1 MKTSKAAAFGAA
13 LLMVAVSACG
23 SGTEDGGSS
32 VTSQSTE
39 STASAGVEGESTNI
53 VFWHVYSGPEQ
64 EAIAEMVT
72 RFEADHPSIMVDAQ
86 FVGGYGDMAQKVA
99 AALQAGE
106 PPNVAI
112 AYENNVIEYAR
123 SGSVLDLGQFLST
136 EAGAD
141 TNVEDFVPVELARN
155 TYTMADDAHLSFPW
169 TAAVGVMFYN
179 EDMLASAGI
188 DAPAATW
195 DEFDTQCAAIQAE
208 LSKSCYAVAVDAS
221 LFNAVG
227 FTFGGRTM
235 DVEAGTTGYGDDAWT
250 QTIALHADWIE
261 KGYAYPTIGRADVAT
276 ADISDFASQTVPY
289 IIKSSRF
296 LPFLQEAVGDSFA
309 WSAAPLPQPES
320 TDDPITVLF
329 GPNVMAFDVDEA
341 ENLAAFEFI
350 DYMTGPEGQAYWA
363 EVSGNLPTRLSTAD
377 QPEYAAYLEETPAMR
392 VAFDLLP
399 SSVFEG
405 TLGDDGLIAPMPNQL
420 RTVVQDVE
428 AELLTGAISPEEAQQ
443 TLTQQGDPMVAEY
456 LGTLDG

>member
-1 MKTSKAAAFGAA
+1 MVKRKAAAIMVA
-13 LLMVAVSACG
+13 LLMMAVSACG
-23 SGTEDGGSS
+23 TSAQDGDGTTTSPLSQTTEPDGTG
-32 VTSQSTE
+32 
-39 STASAGVEGESTNI
+39 GDITNI
-53 VFWHVYSGPEQ
+53 VFWHVYSGPEE
-64 EAIAEMVT
+64 EAIAELVS
-72 RFEADHPSIMVDAQ
+72 RFQDEHPTIEVDAQ

-99 AALQAGE
+99 AALQAGA

-112 AYENNVIEYAR
+112 AYENNVIEYAK
-123 SGSVLDLGQFLST
+123 SGSVLDLGQFLT
-136 EAGAD
+136 TDAGAD
-141 TNVEDFVPVELARN
+141 TNVDDFVPVELARN
-155 TYTMADDAHLSFPW
+155 TYTMADNAHLSFPW

-195 DEFDTQCAAIQAE
+195 DEFDEQCATIQQE
-208 LSKSCYAVAVDAS
+208 LDKSCYAIAVDAS

-235 DVEAGTTGYGDDAWT
+235 DVDGGTTGYGSDAWT
-250 QTIALHADWIE
+250 QTIALHHNWIE
-261 KGYAYPTIGRADVAT
+261 NGYAYATIGRADVAT

-309 WSAAPLPQPES
+309 WSAAPLPQPQA

-329 GPNVMAFDVDEA
+329 GPNVMAFDVAEA
-341 ENLAAFEFI
+341 QNLAAFEFI
-350 DYMTGPEGQAYWA
+350 DYMTGTEGQAYWA
-363 EVSGNLPTRLSTAD
+363 EVSGNLPTRLSTAE
-377 QPEYAAYLEETPAMR
+377 QPEYAAYLEATPAMQ

-405 TLGDDGLIAPMPNQL
+405 TLGDDGLVSPMPTPL
-420 RTVVQDVE
+420 RTVVEDVE
-428 AELLTGAISPEEAQQ
+428 AELLTGALSPEEAQQ
-443 TLTQQGDPMVAEY
+443 AITEQGDPMVAEY